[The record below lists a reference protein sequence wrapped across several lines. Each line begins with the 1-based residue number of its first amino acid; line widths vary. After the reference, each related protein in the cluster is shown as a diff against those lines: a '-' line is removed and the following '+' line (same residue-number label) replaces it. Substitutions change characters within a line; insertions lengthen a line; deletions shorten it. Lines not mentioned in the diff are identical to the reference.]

1 MSPRLERTTM
11 TTIAILSTRLY
22 GQDGVSVEA
31 RKWERA
37 YRSLGCETVLIA
49 GELGATDTPHMV
61 IPELAFTHPQIISLN
76 ERAFGPPLAVS
87 ERKNLRREIEALADT
102 IERQLQAALACLRVD
117 VLSVENALAIPMN
130 LPLGLALQRLIAGGQ
145 TTIAR
150 HHDFYWEKERFR
162 RNNVGWL
169 LRAAFP
175 PSQGPIRHVTINDQA
190 RRELYQKRGVD
201 AQWVPNAFDFD
212 SIQGID
218 SYNRDL
224 PQSLGVVPDHKL
236 ILQPTRIVPRK
247 GIERSIE
254 LVARLRNDYGL
265 PGTLVISGPAGDEG
279 RTYADEIQ
287 SKAESLGV
295 PLICAAD
302 RIGLEREVV
311 EGRKTYAIGD
321 AYAHADLVTF
331 PSDQE
336 GFGNPVIEA
345 AVYCKPLFV
354 NRYPVLDDILNLAG
368 GEFDFIVI
376 EGSVDDE
383 AVARANHLLTDPPV
397 REQVVAHN
405 FQVARR
411 HFSMEHL
418 PHKLKLLLESFNN
431 GSIVV

>member
-1 MSPRLERTTM
+1 M

-37 YRSLGCETVLIA
+37 YRSLGCEIVLVA
-49 GELGATDTPHMV
+49 GELGATDTPHVV
-61 IPELAFTHPQIISLN
+61 IPELAFTHPQVASLN
-76 ERAFGPPLAVS
+76 ERAFGPPLPPS
-87 ERKNLRREIEALADT
+87 KRKALRQEIEALADT
-102 IERQLQAALACLRVD
+102 IERRLQAALACFGVD

-130 LPLGLALQRLIAGGQ
+130 LPLGLALQRLIAEGQ
-145 TTIAR
+145 RTIAR
-150 HHDFYWEKERFR
+150 HHDFYWEKKRFR
-162 RNNVGWL
+162 RSNVAWL
-169 LRAAFP
+169 LQAAFP

-190 RRELYQKRGVD
+190 RRELHQKRGID
-201 AQWVPNAFDFD
+201 ALWVPNAFNFD
-212 SIQGID
+212 SVQGVD

-224 PQSLGVVPDHKL
+224 PRSLGVAPNHKL

-247 GIERSIE
+247 GLERSIE
-254 LVARLRNDYGL
+254 LVARLRNDCGL

-279 RTYADEIQ
+279 RAYADEIQ
-287 SKAESLGV
+287 GKAESLGV

-302 RIGLEREVV
+302 RIGFERKVV
-311 EGRKTYAIGD
+311 EGRKTYTIGD

-345 AVYCKPLFV
+345 AVYRKPLLV
-354 NRYPVLDDILNLAG
+354 NRYPVLDDILNLTG

-376 EGSVDDE
+376 KGSVNDE
-383 AVARANHLLTDPPV
+383 AVARASQLLTDPLA
-397 REQVVAHN
+397 RERLAAHN
-405 FQVARR
+405 FRVACR

-418 PHKLKLLLESFNN
+418 PQKLKLLLKSFNN
-431 GSIVV
+431 RSIVV